1 MNPNEPFPR
10 CPNCGIAL
18 AIPEEFRGRVI
29 RCLECRVDFQSR
41 KDGSVLRLNRLSYPP
56 KILVP
61 MVMLILLG
69 AMGVFVNG
77 YYAFSFRQSSEAIVA
92 YTEST
97 IAQMNAA
104 NFLNQTKDKNKN
116 KDVAPAREL
125 PPEERRRQMLKYA
138 EEHRDSLVQ
147 TMLIFASLSGFVL
160 LGGISFAYG
169 RWTWLAGLG
178 CLAAIVNLN
187 HGCCFPGAVAG
198 LWGLMTIL
206 SDVGQRHFGLLKP
219 LPEPSKTG

>member
-1 MNPNEPFPR
+1 MKTNEPHPR

-18 AIPEEFRGRVI
+18 MIPAEFRGRVI
-29 RCLECRVDFQSR
+29 RCLDCRVDFQSR
-41 KDGSVLRLNRLSYPP
+41 ADGSVSPLNRLSYPP

-77 YYAFSFRQSSEAIVA
+77 FYALSFRQSAGAIVA

-104 NFLNQTKDKNKN
+104 NFLNQTKDKNKDPLPN
-116 KDVAPAREL
+116 REL
-125 PPEERRRQMLKYA
+125 PPEERRRQIIKYA
-138 EEHRDSLVQ
+138 EEHRDSLVR
-147 TMLIFASLSGFVL
+147 TMVIFASLSVIVL

-178 CLAAIVNLN
+178 CLAAIANLN
-187 HGCCFPGAVAG
+187 HGCCFPGVVAG
-198 LWGLMTIL
+198 IWGLMAIL

-219 LPEPSKTG
+219 LSEPSKTA